1 MRKRSLMVAA
11 AVALGL
17 AGTAAFVVRAE
28 EKEKEEGKEQK
39 VEFKSVPQAV
49 QATLTAESGG
59 AAITTV
65 DKEEDDG
72 KEIYEAD
79 VMIKGK
85 NYEIKVAADGT
96 LISKKL
102 DVEENE
108 KKDGKEKKDD
118 DEKNEKQEKK

>member
-1 MRKRSLMVAA
+1 MLA

-17 AGTAAFVVRAE
+17 AGTAAFVARAE
-28 EKEKEEGKEQK
+28 EREKDEGKEQK

-49 QATLTAESGG
+49 QATLTAEAGG

-108 KKDGKEKKDD
+108 KKGDKEKEDD
-118 DEKNEKQEKK
+118 EKHEKNEKK